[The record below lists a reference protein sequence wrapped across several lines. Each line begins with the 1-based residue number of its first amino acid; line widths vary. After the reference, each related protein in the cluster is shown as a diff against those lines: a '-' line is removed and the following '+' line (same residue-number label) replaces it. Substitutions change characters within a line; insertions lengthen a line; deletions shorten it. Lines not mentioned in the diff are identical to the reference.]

1 MATRADKILRKMRRK
16 KSNHPARDVW
26 TVYKEY
32 GFIEERG
39 RGKGSH
45 RLVRHTEHKHLFA
58 TLPNDGTAAIYV
70 VKQLLK
76 NISKL
81 DRLTEGKHEAGYH

>member
-32 GFIEERG
+32 GFIEERD

-45 RLVRHTEHKHLFA
+45 RLVRHKEHKHLFA

-76 NISKL
+76 NISDL
-81 DRLTEGKHEAGYH
+81 ERLTGGQA

>member
-1 MATRADKILRKMRRK
+1 MSTRTDKILRKMRRK

-32 GFIEERG
+32 GFIEEPG

-45 RLVRHTEHKHLFA
+45 KLVRHREHKQLFA

-76 NISKL
+76 NISDLEKL
-81 DRLTEGKHEAGYH
+81 TGGQA